1 MNILIFTASTGGG
14 HRRASQAMS
23 EYFSQHLPDSQV
35 RTVDCLKEINRMVDK
50 TVCGS
55 YEFMAMKAPRMY
67 GMLYNNTQKP
77 KMDIVPAITAMCSRS
92 MLPSIRES
100 APDVIITT
108 HPFAGQMVS
117 HLKAKGKITQP
128 ILSIMTDYAP
138 HRAYLAPC
146 IDAYIVPSPECKEAL
161 RKLKVPENRIFP
173 YGIPISQTFF
183 QHRDQASLREGFS
196 LDRTLPVILIMAGS
210 FGVNNIMEIF
220 HSLDH
225 AAAAFQLLI
234 ITGKNRKLFET
245 FQKLEGHTNKS
256 FHLVY
261 FTHEVEKYMQASDLL
276 ITKPGG
282 LTISEALACNLPMIV
297 FDSIPGQEEDNA
309 AFLVDRG
316 MALRMRKGDSP
327 AELVDG
333 LLGDPD
339 QLLQMKEACREFD
352 TSDCCANLAVLM
364 ERLRA
369 MPPVPVPRKRSRKFR
384 LARMSRRFNVAV
396 RKTMRK
402 KKMPPR
408 SRRERRRHG

>member
-1 MNILIFTASTGGG
+1 MKILIFTASTGGG
-14 HRRASQAMS
+14 HRRTSQALS
-23 EYFSQHLPDSQV
+23 EYFAEHFPDTNV
-35 RTVDCLKEINRMVDK
+35 RTVDALKEINKMVDK

-92 MLPSIRES
+92 MMPSIRDFE
-100 APDVIITT
+100 PDVIVTT

-117 HLKAKGKITQP
+117 HLKLKGKITQP

-146 IDAYIVPSPECKEAL
+146 IDAYVVPSPECKEAL
-161 RKLKVPENRIFP
+161 AKLDVPEERIFP

-183 QHRDQASLREGFS
+183 RHRDQAELREGFS
-196 LDRTLPVILIMAGS
+196 LDGSLPVILVMAGS
-210 FGVNNIMEIF
+210 FGVNNIMDIF
-220 HSLDH
+220 HVLDSSS
-225 AAAAFQLLI
+225 AAFQLLI

-245 FQKLEGHTNKS
+245 FQKLEGNTNKS

-261 FTHEVEKYMQASDLL
+261 FTNEVQKYMQASDLL

-282 LTISEALACNLPMIV
+282 LTISEALACNLPMVV

-316 MALRMRKGDSP
+316 MAIRMRKGDSP
-327 AELVDG
+327 AALVES
-333 LLGDPD
+333 LLRDP
-339 QLLQMKEACREFD
+339 QKLANMKEACRQFD
-352 TSDCCANLAVLM
+352 TSDCCSNIAALM
-364 ERLRA
+364 ERLLT
-369 MPPVPVPRKRSRKFR
+369 MPPVPVRRKRSRKFR
-384 LARMSRRFNVAV
+384 LARMSRKFNVAV
-396 RKTMRK
+396 RKTIRRK
-402 KKMPPR
+402 KST
-408 SRRERRRHG
+408 SR